1 MLESL
6 FNKVAALWPATLL
19 KETPREVFSF
29 EYCDIVKNTCFEE
42 HLRTQVPEMMYGEV
56 NFSVFVSNFL

>member
-6 FNKVAALWPATLL
+6 FNKVAAFWPATLL
-19 KETPREVFSF
+19 KESPAQVFSF
-29 EYCDIVKNTCFEE
+29 EYCDIVKNTYFEE
-42 HLRTQVPEMMYGEV
+42 HLQTLVPEMMYGGV